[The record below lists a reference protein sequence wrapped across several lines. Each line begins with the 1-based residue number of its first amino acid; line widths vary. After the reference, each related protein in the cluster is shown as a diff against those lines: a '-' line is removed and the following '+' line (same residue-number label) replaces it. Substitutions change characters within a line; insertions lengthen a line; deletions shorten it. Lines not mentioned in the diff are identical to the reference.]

1 MEKIYPKVFMWLF
14 VGLFITFGTGMFIT
28 TNPVMLYN
36 VVNYYLIFILLE
48 LFFVIYLSARIQKMK
63 YMTAMLYYLLYSFV
77 TGITFSTLFA
87 VFEISS
93 IMYVFGITAFVF
105 LIFAALGYFT
115 KIDLSKIS
123 MILFMGLIA
132 IIVMSLINVFVGNDT
147 FDLIICII
155 GIVIFIGYIAYDM
168 QKIRM
173 LSNYIP
179 EDKLPIY
186 GALQLYLDF
195 INIFVYLLRI
205 FGRRND

>member
-63 YMTAMLYYLLYSFV
+63 YTTAMLYYLLYSFV

>member
-1 MEKIYPKVFMWLF
+1 MEKVYSKVFMWLF
-14 VGLFITFGTGMFIT
+14 VGLFITFGTGIFIT

-36 VVNYYLIFILLE
+36 VVNYYFIFIILE

-63 YMTAMLYYLLYSFV
+63 YTTAMIYYLLYSFV

-105 LIFAALGYFT
+105 LVFAAIGYFT

-132 IIVMSLINVFVGNDT
+132 IIIMSLVNMFMGNET

-155 GIVIFIGYIAYDM
+155 AIAVFIGYIAYDM

-179 EDKLPIY
+179 EDKFPIY

>member
-173 LSNYIP
+173 LSNYIS